1 MLSNGLVWV
10 SSGFPDASCSFLFQ
24 FNIHS
29 GISKEYM
36 EQKMYLSTHTSE
48 GEQNYIM
55 QVTVQ
60 LPLPDSEIDMRMYDN
75 DGNGKILLQYLQVF
89 IFSKCWI

>member
-1 MLSNGLVWV
+1 
-10 SSGFPDASCSFLFQ
+10 
-24 FNIHS
+24 
-29 GISKEYM
+29 M

-75 DGNGKILLQYLQVF
+75 DGNGRIVLYIYKFLSLVNAGYRGLTGKVKEIVRIHHDGEINKYYYL
-89 IFSKCWI
+89 IF